1 MNYICYGVGSPYAS
15 EVAEIIYRLG
25 HKVTA
30 FVSNIENARTP
41 TELSPVVGPDEIKK
55 SWLDLPV
62 IIPLVTPVHRKRL
75 HAEVTKLGFHR
86 FAGITDPSA
95 VVASTCTF
103 GRSANIN
110 AGVVIGAN
118 CNFGHSVLINR
129 SASIGHDAEVGDY
142 VTIGPGSV
150 ICGNCQIQPGVFI
163 GAAATICP
171 QVTLARNSIIGAGAV
186 VLNDVPQNCTVV
198 GNPARALKG
207 KGRGYNGCNV

>member
-25 HKVTA
+25 HKVVA
-30 FVSNIENARTP
+30 YISNISDAITP
-41 TELSPVVGPDEIKK
+41 EELFPVVAPDEINK

-62 IIPLVTPVHRKRL
+62 IIPLVTPGHRMKL
-75 HAEVTKLGFHR
+75 HAEVTALGFHR
-86 FAGITDPSA
+86 FDGITDPSA

-118 CNFGHSVLINR
+118 CHFGHSVLINR

-171 QVTLARNSIIGAGAV
+171 QVTLGRNSIVGAGAV
-186 VLNDVPQNCTVV
+186 VLKDVPPDCTVA
-198 GNPARALKG
+198 GNPARVLKN
-207 KGRGYNGCNV
+207 KGSGYNGCIV